1 VNLGLLA
8 NFSRC
13 DEFARRV
20 LLDAADLDGVTLIE
34 LLHFEKGRVDN
45 HKPRGEVDQVLV
57 ANWVYLVI
65 LQTLECGFSLE
76 AGPRILL
83 NCLFDA
89 AQLHEGELGLL
100 VWFFLVEVEIYY

>member
-1 VNLGLLA
+1 M
-8 NFSRC
+8 
-13 DEFARRV
+13 
-20 LLDAADLDGVTLIE
+20 
-34 LLHFEKGRVDN
+34 
-45 HKPRGEVDQVLV
+45 LV
-57 ANWVYLVI
+57 ANRVYLVI

-76 AGPRILL
+76 ARPRILL